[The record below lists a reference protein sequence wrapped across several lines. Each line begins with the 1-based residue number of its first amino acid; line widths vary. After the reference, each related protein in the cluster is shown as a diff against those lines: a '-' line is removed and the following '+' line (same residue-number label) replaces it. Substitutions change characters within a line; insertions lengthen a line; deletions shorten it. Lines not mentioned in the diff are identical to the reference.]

1 MKKITIIFLLIS
13 LSVTLFAQQVD
24 KDSAKANN
32 VPDTTIIDIKNK
44 TIIIIDRSGTL
55 NAEIKDGINDAK
67 KKEERK
73 KQRGFETHWQGIEFG
88 MNNYITPNQSFTL
101 GEENQYL
108 ELEDSKSYEFNLNLA
123 GVTIP
128 IVKKRIALISGLG
141 LSWNHYRFDRAN
153 IVINNDSSVLDFDTI
168 VDLSYK
174 KNQLN
179 TTFLT
184 APLALEF
191 HFPGG
196 ENDTWFLIGGY
207 VGVKL
212 GSNLKLISDD
222 DNKEKIKEDFHLNT
236 FRYGLRAMV
245 GVNNFSI
252 YGTYS
257 LQPLFKKDEGPELY
271 PITVGIALS
280 FN

>member
-1 MKKITIIFLLIS
+1 MKKFVTILLLIAFTS
-13 LSVTLFAQQVD
+13 ALYAQQGI
-24 KDSAKANN
+24 KDSAKAKN
-32 VPDTTIIDIKNK
+32 VPDTTIIEIKNK

-55 NAEIKDGINDAK
+55 NAEIKGGIEEAK
-67 KKEERK
+67 EKAERK
-73 KQRGFETHWQGIEFG
+73 KNRGFETHWQGIEFG
-88 MNNYITPNQSFTL
+88 LNNYIASDQSFTL

-123 GVTIP
+123 AVTLP

-141 LSWNHYRFDRAN
+141 LNWNHYRFDRGN
-153 IVINNDSSVLDFDTI
+153 LVINNDSSILAFDTI
-168 VDLSYK
+168 MDPTYK

-191 HFPGG
+191 HFPGE
-196 ENDTWFLIGGY
+196 ENDFWFLIGGY
-207 VGVKL
+207 AGIKL

-222 DNKEKIKEDFHLNT
+222 DDKEKVKEDFHLNT

-245 GVNNFSI
+245 GVNSFSI

-257 LQPLFKKDEGPELY
+257 LQSLFKKDEGPELY